1 MRVTRLITNLITSLT
16 SSLSTGIAIV
26 AAGVTILAT
35 PAGAAV
41 SETPGALAG
50 VGGDSRLSG
59 PGVDISVAVPP
70 GWHQV
75 ADPAHPQLL
84 QMAYPDTCTAGL
96 SCASAIARVISA
108 QAPSAQNGAQTAEQG
123 IAGQPG
129 IQGATITSQGPVQI
143 AGRNG
148 YAVRFSFTTTKGH
161 FQAETAALETGPA
174 ADGKV
179 PVSLIFVAVSDL
191 PGAPPATVIDEIVG
205 SAQLV
210 H

>member
-1 MRVTRLITNLITSLT
+1 MRVTHLTTALIR
-16 SSLSTGIAIV
+16 GIATI
-26 AAGVTILAT
+26 AAGASLLTFAASAAAAGT
-35 PAGAAV
+35 PALGAF
-41 SETPGALAG
+41 T
-50 VGGDSRLSG
+50 GDNRLSG
-59 PGVDISVAVPP
+59 PGVDISVAIPP
-70 GWHQV
+70 GWHRV
-75 ADPAHPQLL
+75 ADPVHPQLL

-96 SCASAIARVISA
+96 SCASAVARVISA

-123 IAGQPG
+123 VAGQPG
-129 IQGATITSQGPVQI
+129 IQGATITSEGPLQI

-205 SAQLV
+205 STQLAR
-210 H
+210 